1 MTNGLLLNH
10 KLKVV
15 SVTVSLWECEAAT
28 GHKVR
33 MSYCRVW
40 NLNSLQAFESWY
52 ICDISCELF
61 ITVIPDC
68 HSFQI
73 HSYTHNIQ
81 LFKWSGFGME
91 TRENAGG
98 ERERPRFLL

>member
-1 MTNGLLLNH
+1 
-10 KLKVV
+10 
-15 SVTVSLWECEAAT
+15 
-28 GHKVR
+28 
-33 MSYCRVW
+33 MSYYRVW
-40 NLNSLQAFESWY
+40 NLNSLQTFESWY

-61 ITVIPDC
+61 ITVNVIPDC

-81 LFKWSGFGME
+81 LFEWSGFGME

-98 ERERPRFLL
+98 ECERPRFLL